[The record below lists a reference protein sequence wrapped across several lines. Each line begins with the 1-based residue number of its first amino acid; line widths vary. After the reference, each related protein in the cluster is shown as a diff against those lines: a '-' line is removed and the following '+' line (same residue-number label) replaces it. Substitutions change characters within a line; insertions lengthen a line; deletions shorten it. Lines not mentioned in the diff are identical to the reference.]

1 MLWVKKL
8 PDHFNDHLLVLL
20 SVQYIGHYFS
30 MRGQHQHQ
38 PQDAGRGHG
47 SLREL
52 YRAGGQPADQLCPRG
67 LPEGNATISFFFQ
80 K

>member
-1 MLWVKKL
+1 MS
-8 PDHFNDHLLVLL
+8 N
-20 SVQYIGHYFS
+20 FS

-38 PQDAGRGHG
+38 PQDAGRRHG

-67 LPEGNATISFFFQ
+67 LPKGNATISIEGSNMHISQ
-80 K
+80 IVSYCWY